1 VNPEPQDSPTIQ
13 YSTVN
18 DSGRY
23 SQNSIA
29 TVFSNLTSPL
39 PPEVGETLHELSPV
53 VVFAESARHH
63 QPDMYRRFD
72 SSPPPYG
79 MEDETRQKRRRRKKK
94 KKREQQKEK

>member
-18 DSGRY
+18 DLGRY
-23 SQNSIA
+23 SQDSTA

-39 PPEVGETLHELSPV
+39 PEVGETFTELPPV

-72 SSPPPYG
+72 SSPPYG
-79 MEDETRQKRRRRKKK
+79 MEDETRQKKRRRKKK
-94 KKREQQKEK
+94 KKKEQQKEK